1 MRQVVITG
9 LGIVSAVGN
18 DPATFFANL
27 MAGRSGIARLRGDA
41 AGLPGAPVAA
51 QVEFDPAAHFPEAQ
65 IGTLDRFSQFALVA
79 AAQAITD
86 AGLHLATEDRT
97 RTGVSLGTGLGGAHT
112 IEDGYRALHARGASA
127 VRPLT
132 VLMAM
137 NTAGASQIAMKHG
150 LTGPNMTISTACSSA
165 AVAIGEA
172 CRLIRHGYADVM
184 IAGGAEALL
193 TEGTL
198 AAWAALRTLARVD
211 ADDPAA
217 SCRPFSRDRSGLVLG
232 EGAAIV
238 VLEAVDH
245 ALARGA
251 PVHAE
256 LIGFGMSNDV
266 RHIAHPSVEGQVRAM
281 RAALADAAVSPR
293 EIDYLNAHGTA
304 TLVGDR
310 VETAAIKEVFG
321 DHAYRMPIS
330 STKAVHGH
338 MMGATAAAEF
348 MAAVLAITQRAV
360 PPTANLRLPDPE
372 CDLDY
377 VADGG
382 RTELAVRTVMSNSFA
397 FGGSSAV
404 LVARA
409 FEPVQP

>member
-1 MRQVVITG
+1 M
-9 LGIVSAVGN
+9 
-18 DPATFFANL
+18 
-27 MAGRSGIARLRGDA
+27 
-41 AGLPGAPVAA
+41 
-51 QVEFDPAAHFPEAQ
+51 
-65 IGTLDRFSQFALVA
+65 
-79 AAQAITD
+79 
-86 AGLHLATEDRT
+86 
-97 RTGVSLGTGLGGAHT
+97 
-112 IEDGYRALHARGASA
+112 
-127 VRPLT
+127 T

-198 AAWAALRTLARVD
+198 AAWAALRTLASVD

-238 VLEAVDH
+238 VLEAADR

-266 RHIAHPSVEGQVRAM
+266 HHIAHPSVEGQVRAM
-281 RAALADAAVSPR
+281 RAALADAAIAPR

-321 DHAYRMPIS
+321 DHAYRVPVS

-348 MAAVLAITQRAV
+348 IAAVLAIKQRAV
-360 PPTANLRLPDPE
+360 PPTANLRVPDPE

-377 VADGG
+377 IPNESRKKNV
-382 RTELAVRTVMSNSFA
+382 EFAVCSSIA
-397 FGGSSAV
+397 FGAKNSAIV
-404 LVARA
+404 LKAYRD
-409 FEPVQP
+409 

>member
-1 MRQVVITG
+1 MRKVAITG

-18 DPATFFANL
+18 DPATFFGNL
-27 MAGRSGIARLRGDA
+27 MAGRSGVTRLQGSA
-41 AGLPGAPVAA
+41 SWQPGAHIAA
-51 QVEFDPAAHFPEAQ
+51 QVAFDPAAYFPEPE

-79 AAQAITD
+79 AAQAIAD
-86 AGLHLATEDRT
+86 AGLRLATEDCT
-97 RTGVSLGTGLGGAHT
+97 RIGVSLGTGLGGAHT
-112 IEDGYRALHARGASA
+112 IEDGYRALYVRGVSA

-137 NTAGASQIAMKHG
+137 NTAGASQIAMKHA
-150 LTGPNMTISTACSSA
+150 LKGPNMTISTACSSA

-193 TEGTL
+193 TEGVMT
-198 AAWAALRTLARVD
+198 AWDALRTLASVD

-232 EGAAIV
+232 EGAAVV

-245 ALARGA
+245 AVARSA
-251 PVHAE
+251 SVHAE
-256 LIGFGMSNDV
+256 LIGFGLSNDV
-266 RHIAHPSVEGQVRAM
+266 RHIARPSIEGQVRAM
-281 RAALADAAVSPR
+281 RAALTDAGVPPR
-293 EIDYLNAHGTA
+293 EIDYINAHGTA
-304 TLVGDR
+304 TQVGDR
-310 VETAAIKEVFG
+310 VETAAIKDVFG
-321 DHAYRMPIS
+321 DHAYRVPIS

-348 MAAVLAITQRAV
+348 VASVLAITCRAV
-360 PPTANLRLPDPE
+360 PPTANLRVPDPE
-372 CDLDY
+372 CDLDF

-382 RTELAVRTVMSNSFA
+382 RHGVPIHTVMSNSFA

-409 FEPVQP
+409 FE

>member
-1 MRQVVITG
+1 MRKVAITG

-18 DPATFFANL
+18 DPATFFNNL
-27 MAGRSGIARLRGDA
+27 LAGRSGVARLQGSA
-41 AGLPGAPVAA
+41 AWQSGAYIAA
-51 QVEFDPAAHFPEAQ
+51 QVRFDPAAHFPEPE

-79 AAQAITD
+79 AAQAIAD
-86 AGLHLATEDRT
+86 AGLRLATEDCT
-97 RTGVSLGTGLGGAHT
+97 RIGVSLGTGLGGAQT
-112 IEDGYRALHARGASA
+112 IEDGYRALYVRGASA

-137 NTAGASQIAMKHG
+137 NTAGASQIAMKHA
-150 LTGPNMTISTACSSA
+150 LKGPNMTISTACSSA

-193 TEGTL
+193 TEGVMM
-198 AAWAALRTLARVD
+198 AWDALRTLASVD

-217 SCRPFSRDRSGLVLG
+217 SCRPFSKDRSGLVLG

-238 VLEAVDH
+238 VLEALDH
-245 ALARGA
+245 AVARSA
-251 PVHAE
+251 SIHAE
-256 LIGFGMSNDV
+256 LIGFGLSNDV
-266 RHIAHPSVEGQVRAM
+266 RHIARPSIEGQVRAM
-281 RAALADAAVSPR
+281 RAALADAGVPLQ
-293 EIDYLNAHGTA
+293 EIDYINAHGTA
-304 TLVGDR
+304 TQVGDR

-321 DHAYRMPIS
+321 DHAYRVPIS

-348 MAAVLAITQRAV
+348 VASVLAITCRAV
-360 PPTANLRLPDPE
+360 PPTANLRVPDPE
-372 CDLDY
+372 CNLDF

-382 RTELAVRTVMSNSFA
+382 RHDVPIRTVMSNSFA

-409 FEPVQP
+409 FE